1 MALFWRI
8 WAAVTLVTFA
18 VLSIFVGLA
27 TLRFDQIHSG
37 LVGERLVVLADR
49 TAAPF
54 EAAARL
60 GLPLSSV
67 RNAAALLER
76 ARQTDDSISAIHV
89 FDAEGRIGWST
100 EAAPA
105 ADIPPEAVAARADA
119 RGAPWHR
126 ETAEGFLGSVEIA
139 GRGDI
144 AAGGILVVYPPTGN
158 VTRVW
163 AMAAELALTAL
174 AVLLGSAALGGAI
187 LRLGLHRQIAA
198 FEAIEG
204 TVAGFERDSW
214 RSAAGGHARSAD
226 ESTDELRRLLEAA
239 DARYRAASQAIA
251 GARCDAA
258 Q

>member
-8 WAAVTLVTFA
+8 WAAVTLVTFT
-18 VLSIFVGLA
+18 VLVIFVGLA

-76 ARQTDDSISAIHV
+76 ARQTDDAISAIHV
-89 FDAEGRIGWST
+89 FDAEGRIVRST
-100 EAAPA
+100 EAEPP
-105 ADIPPEAVAARADA
+105 ADIPPEAIAARADA

-126 ETAEGFLGSVEIA
+126 ETADGFLGSVEIA
-139 GRGDI
+139 GRGGI
-144 AAGGILVVYPPTGN
+144 AAGGILIVYPPGGN
-158 VTRVW
+158 ATRVW
-163 AMAAELALTAL
+163 AMAAELALAGL
-174 AVLLGSAALGGAI
+174 AVVIGSAALGGTI
-187 LRLGLHRQIAA
+187 LRLGLHRQITA
-198 FEAIEG
+198 FEAVDD
-204 TVAGFERDSW
+204 TVAAFERDSW
-214 RSAAGGHARSAD
+214 RSDAGGCLR
-226 ESTDELRRLLEAA
+226 STDESKDQLRRLLEAA
-239 DARYRAASQAIA
+239 NANYRAVGQAIA
-251 GARCDAA
+251 GARGDPA